1 MTNSKIVDL
10 PINEFK
16 KQCADL
22 IALVQLD
29 VGSTA

>member
-1 MTNSKIVDL
+1 MTNPKIVDL

-16 KQCADL
+16 KHRTDF
-22 IALVQLD
+22 IAVVQLD

>member
-1 MTNSKIVDL
+1 MTNPQIVDL

-16 KQCADL
+16 ERHVDL
-22 IALVQLD
+22 IAVGQLD

>member
-1 MTNSKIVDL
+1 MTNLKIADL

-16 KQCADL
+16 KRCANL
-22 IALVQLD
+22 IAVVQLD